1 MRSVSWLRAFVFAG
15 LIQGPCSN
23 LFPATAFGPFSPT
36 VALAHHSAAGG
47 VGPGECGNLVSD
59 QVGLMTKGRTDGM
72 VVTAS
77 YSHGCQSYSTRNLV
91 GSSQSESYGYPGQQA
106 NCEYFG
112 RQDVVNTFRYYFDTE
127 IDPAQVK
134 VSCSKYTGPD

>member
-1 MRSVSWLRAFVFAG
+1 VKTFARTMTWIVI
-15 LIQGPCSN
+15 LLVLSCSSP
-23 LFPATAFGPFSPT
+23 LFDPLAATP
-36 VALAHHSAAGG
+36 ALAHHSAAGG
-47 VGPGECGNLVSD
+47 VGPGECGDLVSD
-59 QVGLMTKGRTDGM
+59 QVSLMTKGRTDGM

-77 YSHGCQSYSTRNLV
+77 YSHGCQSYTTRNLV
-91 GSSQSESYGYPGQQA
+91 GTSTSESYGYPGQQA

-127 IDPAQVK
+127 IDPNDVK